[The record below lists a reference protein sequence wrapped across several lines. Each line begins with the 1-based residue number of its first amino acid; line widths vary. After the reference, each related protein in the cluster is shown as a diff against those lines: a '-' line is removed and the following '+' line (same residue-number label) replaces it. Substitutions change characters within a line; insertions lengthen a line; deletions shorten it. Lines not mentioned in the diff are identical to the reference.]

1 MFVYW
6 FLFVIPLYFLFGK
19 NSGGLSTSEFE
30 WRIFGFFLVFFIG
43 LRFQVGAD
51 WFAYLEALEIDKNIL
66 WHDLYLARD
75 PGYTVV
81 SWFSLWLGMDIY
93 GVNLICAA
101 IFTGGLISLCRA
113 QPYPWLAVLVAVPYL
128 VIVVAMGYTRQAAA
142 MGFMMYGF
150 KYLLGGHTTKY
161 LVLILL
167 AGMLHKTAFV
177 FAAFALFQPTGGK
190 LKRVVGVVSLICL
203 VGLAYLVEQVDTF
216 MLNYVQNPM
225 NSAGGQIRVLMNIP
239 PALIILAYWKKW
251 RDRFD
256 DRWFWALIALIGVI
270 CLPLASVAST
280 AVDRMALYLIPLQL
294 VVWARL
300 PVLTKPYI
308 GRNFVFI
315 MASVY
320 YTAVMFTWLFYG
332 AHSSYWLP
340 YDNLLISTL

>member
-19 NSGGLSTSEFE
+19 NNGGSNTSEFE
-30 WRIFGFFLVFFIG
+30 WRIFGFFLVILIG

-51 WFAYLEALEIDKNIL
+51 WFTYLQGLEIDKNIQ
-66 WHDLYLARD
+66 WQDLYLAID

-81 SWFSLWLGMDIY
+81 SWFSLSLGMDIY

-101 IFTGGLISLCRA
+101 IFTWGLISLCRA

-142 MGFMMYGF
+142 MGFIMYGF
-150 KYLLGGHTTKY
+150 KYLLGRHTTKY
-161 LVLILL
+161 LVLVLL

-177 FAAFALFQPTGGK
+177 FAAFALFQPSAGK
-190 LKRVVGVVSLICL
+190 LKRVLGVASLIFL
-203 VGLAYLVEQVDTF
+203 LGAAYLVEQADTF

-225 NSAGGQIRVLMNIP
+225 DSAGGQIRVLMNLP
-239 PALIILAYWKKW
+239 PALIILANWKKW
-251 RDRFD
+251 REKFD
-256 DRWFWALIALIGVI
+256 DRWFWTLLALIGVI
-270 CLPLASVAST
+270 CLPLASIAST

-300 PVLTKPYI
+300 PVLAQPYI
-308 GRNFVFI
+308 GRTLVFH
-315 MASVY
+315 MVGFY

-332 AHSSYWLP
+332 AHASYWLP
-340 YDNLLISTL
+340 YDNLLFPTL